1 MRKPENA
8 NANTNTNNIAE
19 LKIDNYCVKKAITV
33 GKNAA
38 VLADVEIN
46 GITIYGMRVVEGKNG
61 DFLSFPSTKG
71 KDGKYYSVC
80 WAKLSEKNQADILKA
95 IEDKLNG

>member
-1 MRKPENA
+1 MKKPENA
-8 NANTNTNNIAE
+8 NAKNNNNIEE
-19 LKIDNYCVKKAITV
+19 LKIDNYCVKRAITL
-33 GKNAA
+33 GEDDN

-61 DFLSFPSTKG
+61 DFLSFPQTKG

-80 WAKLSEKNQADILKA
+80 WAKLSEKDQADILEA

>member
-1 MRKPENA
+1 MKKPENA
-8 NANTNTNNIAE
+8 NAKNNNNIEE
-19 LKIDNYCVKKAITV
+19 LKIDNYCVKRAITV
-33 GKNAA
+33 GKDAN

-61 DFLSFPSTKG
+61 
-71 KDGKYYSVC
+71 KYYSIC
-80 WAKLSEKNQADILKA
+80 WAKLSEKDQADILKA

>member
-1 MRKPENA
+1 MKKPENA
-8 NANTNTNNIAE
+8 NAKNSNNIEE
-19 LKIDNYCVKKAITV
+19 LKIDNYCVKRAVTV
-33 GKNAA
+33 GKNAC

-61 DFLSFPSTKG
+61 DFLSFPQTKG
-71 KDGKYYSVC
+71 KDGNYYSVC
-80 WAKLSEKNQADILKA
+80 WAMLCENDLADILKA